1 MKPKNSFS
9 ASAFANR
16 DSSAKGLLTSVS
28 LKRETKERLNR
39 YGAQN
44 ASYDELLNKLM
55 DRMPLRKWKWE
66 Q

>member
-1 MKPKNSFS
+1 MTGEKQ
-9 ASAFANR
+9 R
-16 DSSAKGLLTSVS
+16 GLTSVS